1 LVSNLINNKIILLL
15 LFFFSSVSYAQ
26 KIDEV
31 FDEPR
36 MLGFILPEG
45 QDKVTIPFEVYNN
58 LIVINIV
65 LNNTLPL
72 KFILDTGIRTTVLT
86 EKTLTDLLNV
96 TYSRKITIPGAGG
109 IKLIDAFV
117 VNDVTIT
124 IGSITGH
131 GHALLVLEND
141 LLQLK
146 NYLGV
151 NVHGILGYELF
162 SRFVMDINYDNK
174 VLNVYNPATYK
185 KKRRYLEMPI
195 TVEDT
200 KPYLEAYFSIRD
212 SDTVKG
218 KFMLDTGASHTMM
231 LDERSHDSIYVPEPN
246 IASTLGRG
254 LGGDITGKIARVDR
268 MWVNNY
274 SFEDLITTFPDED
287 TYEISQDLIKRNG
300 TFGGGMMSR
309 FHIIFDYVH
318 SKLYVKKGQG
328 FRRPFEFNLSGLIVI
343 TKGVY
348 LREYEINNVRVGS
361 AAEEAGLKAG
371 DELISINNVSVSKLD
386 LNQVI
391 GMLNLKANR
400 RLRLE
405 ILRENQPM
413 NIEFKLRRLI

>member
-1 LVSNLINNKIILLL
+1 MNNKIILLL
-15 LFFFSSVSYAQ
+15 LFIYSNVSFAQ
-26 KIDEV
+26 RITED

-36 MLGFILPEG
+36 MLGFALPEG

-72 KFILDTGIRTTVLT
+72 KFVLDTGIRTTVLT

-117 VNDVTIT
+117 VNDVTIS
-124 IGSITGH
+124 IGNITGN
-131 GHALLVLEND
+131 GHALLVLETD

-162 SRFVMDINYDNK
+162 SRFVMDINYDK
-174 VLNVYNPATYK
+174 RVLHVYNPTTYK
-185 KKRRYLEMPI
+185 KKRRYLELPI

-212 SDTVKG
+212 SDSVKV
-218 KFMLDTGASHTMM
+218 KFMLDTGASHSMM
-231 LDERSHDSIYVPEPN
+231 LDERSHDDIYVPEPN

-254 LGGDITGKIARVDR
+254 LGGDITGKVARVDR

-274 SFEDLITTFPDED
+274 SFENLITSFPDEE
-287 TYEISQDLIKRNG
+287 TYEISQDQIKRNG

-318 SKLYVKKGQG
+318 SKLYVKKGSSFG
-328 FRRPFEFNLSGLIVI
+328 KPFEFNLSGLIVV

-348 LREYEINNVRVGS
+348 LREYEIDNVREGS

-371 DELISINNVSVSKLD
+371 DKLISVNSVLVSKLD

-391 GMLNLKANR
+391 GMLNVKANK
-400 RLRLE
+400 RLRVQV
-405 ILRENQPM
+405 LRENQRL
-413 NIEFKLRRLI
+413 NFNFKLRRLI

>member
-1 LVSNLINNKIILLL
+1 MNIKIILLL
-15 LFFFSSVSYAQ
+15 LFIYSNVSFAQ
-26 KIDEV
+26 KITKD

-36 MLGFILPEG
+36 MLGFALPEG
-45 QDKVTIPFEVYNN
+45 VDKVTIPFEVYNN
-58 LIVINIV
+58 LIVINII

-72 KFILDTGIRTTVLT
+72 KFVLDTGIRTSVLT
-86 EKTLTDLLNV
+86 EKTLTDLLNLN
-96 TYSRKITIPGAGG
+96 YSRKITIPGAGG

-124 IGSITGH
+124 IGRITGH

-162 SRFVMDINYDNK
+162 SRFVIDINYDNK

-185 KKRRYLEMPI
+185 KKKRYLEVPI
-195 TVEDT
+195 TIEDT

-231 LDERSHDSIYVPEPN
+231 LDERSHDSIYVPDPN

-254 LGGDITGKIARVDR
+254 LGGDITGKVARVDK
-268 MWVNNY
+268 MWLDNY
-274 SFEDLITTFPDED
+274 SFEDLITTFPDEE
-287 TYEISQDLIKRNG
+287 TYEISQDQIKRNG

-309 FHIIFDYVH
+309 FHIVFDYVH

-328 FRRPFEFNLSGLIVI
+328 FRRAFEFNLSGLIVV
-343 TKGVY
+343 TRGVY
-348 LREYEINNVRVGS
+348 LREYEIDNVREGS

-371 DELISINNVSVSKLD
+371 DEIISINRVNVSKLD

-391 GMLNLKANR
+391 GMLNTKANKK
-400 RLRLE
+400 LTVL
-405 ILRENQPM
+405 ILRDNQHM
-413 NIEFKLRRLI
+413 TIQFRLKRLI